1 MGIEKEN
8 YGVTKEGK
16 QVTKYTLTNGQG
28 ASVSFL
34 DYGAVIQS
42 IIVPDKDGKLED
54 VVLGYD
60 TLSGYES
67 NVPSFGSPVGR
78 CANRISNACFV
89 LNGKEYPLDNNDA
102 TNCLHG
108 GFLRYNYLMYDAE
121 CATSQDDASVSFS
134 RVSPDGEQGFPG
146 NLTLTITYTW
156 NDANELMIEYNA
168 VSDADTILNITNH
181 SYFNLAGHD
190 AGSICDE
197 KMMIDADAF
206 TELGQG
212 SICTGKVIP
221 VEGTPMDFRTARR
234 VGDHIDDA
242 WPQLTLAGGYDHNWV
257 LNTEFGKVQKFAQ
270 VEDEKAGRTMEVYTD
285 LPGVQFYAGNFIDP
299 QTGKDGASYG
309 KRCALCLETQ
319 YFPNSINIPSFL
331 QPVVEAGEAYHSVT
345 IYKFV

>member
-89 LNGKEYPLDNNDA
+89 LNGKEYPLDDNDG

-146 NLTLTITYTW
+146 N
-156 NDANELMIEYNA
+156 
-168 VSDADTILNITNH
+168 
-181 SYFNLAGHD
+181 
-190 AGSICDE
+190 
-197 KMMIDADAF
+197 
-206 TELGQG
+206 
-212 SICTGKVIP
+212 
-221 VEGTPMDFRTARR
+221 
-234 VGDHIDDA
+234 
-242 WPQLTLAGGYDHNWV
+242 
-257 LNTEFGKVQKFAQ
+257 
-270 VEDEKAGRTMEVYTD
+270 
-285 LPGVQFYAGNFIDP
+285 
-299 QTGKDGASYG
+299 
-309 KRCALCLETQ
+309 
-319 YFPNSINIPSFL
+319 
-331 QPVVEAGEAYHSVT
+331 
-345 IYKFV
+345 

>member
-16 QVTKYTLTNGQG
+16 RVTKYTLTNGQG

-121 CATSQDDASVSFS
+121 CAISQDDASVSFS

-181 SYFNLAGHD
+181 SYFNIGDISQIEVQNLPSRCYDSLQGKYTEVPATRRIEQGVDCIYTLEKDKIFLVDKAFNRRIQITHHHAD
-190 AGSICDE
+190 SIVLWNPWE
-197 KMMIDADAF
+197 KTPSAMKADGYKNMVCI
-206 TELGQG
+206 E
-212 SICTGKVIP
+212 
-221 VEGTPMDFRTARR
+221 TARLEKLL
-234 VGDHIDDA
+234 
-242 WPQLTLAGGYDHNWV
+242 Q
-257 LNTEFGKVQKFAQ
+257 FGESISA
-270 VEDEKAGRTMEVYTD
+270 EISA
-285 LPGVQFYAGNFIDP
+285 LPADI
-299 QTGKDGASYG
+299 
-309 KRCALCLETQ
+309 
-319 YFPNSINIPSFL
+319 
-331 QPVVEAGEAYHSVT
+331 
-345 IYKFV
+345 

>member
-89 LNGKEYPLDNNDA
+89 LNGKEYPLDDNDG

-181 SYFNLAGHD
+181 SYFNIGCGGQLPEMCWVHRCRLLQQNIHRSMKND
-190 AGSICDE
+190 CQQEKFVMLQEQQWILESFMTLVPE
-197 KMMIDADAF
+197 SVKMMQMLRQYPDMITIIFYRA
-206 TELGQG
+206 
-212 SICTGKVIP
+212 I
-221 VEGTPMDFRTARR
+221 RARS
-234 VGDHIDDA
+234 A
-242 WPQLTLAGGYDHNWV
+242 MQLL
-257 LNTEFGKVQKFAQ
+257 
-270 VEDEKAGRTMEVYTD
+270 
-285 LPGVQFYAGNFIDP
+285 
-299 QTGKDGASYG
+299 
-309 KRCALCLETQ
+309 
-319 YFPNSINIPSFL
+319 
-331 QPVVEAGEAYHSVT
+331 
-345 IYKFV
+345 

>member
-1 MGIEKEN
+1 MGVSKELF
-8 YGVTKEGK
+8 GKTKEG
-16 QVTKYTLTNGQG
+16 QEIYKYWLSNSKGMKAG
-28 ASVSFL
+28 IIN
-34 DYGAVIQS
+34 YGAILVNLF
-42 IIVPDKDGKLED
+42 VPDKEGNTED
-54 VVLGYD
+54 IVLGYD
-60 TLSGYES
+60 HLEDYFTNG
-67 NVPSFGSPVGR
+67 SFFGATIGPN
-78 CANRISNACFV
+78 ANRIGNASFT
-89 LNGKEYPLDNNDA
+89 LNGVKYQLAVNDGANNLHSDYEKGYHKRVYDVTEGTDSVTFAITDA
-102 TNCLHG
+102 
-108 GFLRYNYLMYDAE
+108 
-121 CATSQDDASVSFS
+121 
-134 RVSPDGEQGFPG
+134 DGSMGFPG
-146 NLTLTITYTW
+146 NKTVQVTYTLTEE
-156 NDANELMIEYNA
+156 NELKLHYEA
-168 VSDADTILNITNH
+168 ESDKDTIINMTNH

-270 VEDEKAGRTMEVYTD
+270 VENEKAGRTMEVYTD

-331 QPVVEAGEAYHSVT
+331 QPVVEAGKAYHSVT

>member
-181 SYFNLAGHD
+181 SYFNIGCGGQAAGD
-190 AGSICDE
+190 VLGAQVQIASAKYTPINEKRLPTGEICDV
-197 KMMIDADAF
+197 A
-206 TELGQG
+206 
-212 SICTGKVIP
+212 
-221 VEGTPMDFRTARR
+221 GTAMDFREFHDIGSRI
-234 VGDHIDDA
+234 GEDDA
-242 WPQLTLAGGYDHNWV
+242 NAQTVSGYDHNYILPGNPGEICYAAAV
-257 LNTEFGKVQKFAQ
+257 RDPESRRI
-270 VEDEKAGRTMEVYTD
+270 VEVFTD
-285 LPGVQFYAGNFIDP
+285 MPGVQLYTAKELVEQGSTQMELMSRNSHHRSLKQGKPLNQRQCSDLEFI
-299 QTGKDGASYG
+299 S
-309 KRCALCLETQ
+309 
-319 YFPNSINIPSFL
+319 
-331 QPVVEAGEAYHSVT
+331 
-345 IYKFV
+345 

>member
-181 SYFNLAGHD
+181 SYFNIGCGGQAAGD
-190 AGSICDE
+190 V
-197 KMMIDADAF
+197 
-206 TELGQG
+206 LG
-212 SICTGKVIP
+212 
-221 VEGTPMDFRTARR
+221 
-234 VGDHIDDA
+234 
-242 WPQLTLAGGYDHNWV
+242 
-257 LNTEFGKVQKFAQ
+257 AQ
-270 VEDEKAGRTMEVYTD
+270 VQIASAKYTPINEKRHVGT
-285 LPGVQFYAGNFIDP
+285 L
-299 QTGKDGASYG
+299 
-309 KRCALCLETQ
+309 
-319 YFPNSINIPSFL
+319 
-331 QPVVEAGEAYHSVT
+331 
-345 IYKFV
+345 

>member
-1 MGIEKEN
+1 MAISKKPF
-8 YGVTKEGK
+8 GVMPDGRE
-16 QVTKYTLTNGQG
+16 VTQYTLTNARG
-28 ASVSFL
+28 ASVR
-34 DYGAVIQS
+34 VINFGG
-42 IIVPDKDGKLED
+42 ILTNVRVPDRNGVLDD
-54 VVLGYD
+54 VVLGFDNLASYLAEHGSMGD
-60 TLSGYES
+60 T
-67 NVPSFGSPVGR
+67 VGR
-78 CANRISNACFV
+78 YGNRIAQARFTIDGV
-89 LNGKEYPLDNNDA
+89 TYQLDANNHG
-102 TNCLHG
+102 NHLHG
-108 GFLRYNYLMYDAE
+108 VLGKQLWDADPVETAVGDLLRLHY
-121 CATSQDDASVSFS
+121 
-134 RVSPDGEQGFPG
+134 VSPDGEDKFPG
-146 NLTLTITYTW
+146 TLDVTVTYGWDDACNLSIRYEATTDKPTLC
-156 NDANELMIEYNA
+156 NM
-168 VSDADTILNITNH
+168 TNH

>member
-1 MGIEKEN
+1 MECRYERWRN
-8 YGVTKEGK
+8 
-16 QVTKYTLTNGQG
+16 
-28 ASVSFL
+28 
-34 DYGAVIQS
+34 AVVFS
-42 IIVPDKDGKLED
+42 
-54 VVLGYD
+54 
-60 TLSGYES
+60 
-67 NVPSFGSPVGR
+67 
-78 CANRISNACFV
+78 
-89 LNGKEYPLDNNDA
+89 
-102 TNCLHG
+102 
-108 GFLRYNYLMYDAE
+108 YN
-121 CATSQDDASVSFS
+121 
-134 RVSPDGEQGFPG
+134 SPDGENGFPG
-146 NLTLTITYTW
+146 NLKISVTYTLK
-156 NDANELMIEYNA
+156 NDNSLQISYDGI
-168 VSDADTILNITNH
+168 SDKKTIINMTNH

-212 SICTGKVIP
+212 SVCTGKVIP

-285 LPGVQFYAGNFIDP
+285 LPGVQFYAGNFIDL

>member
-121 CATSQDDASVSFS
+121 CATSQDDEVKCVTENMIWAMQYV
-134 RVSPDGEQGFPG
+134 E
-146 NLTLTITYTW
+146 LTYGSKAEILT
-156 NDANELMIEYNA
+156 N
-168 VSDADTILNITNH
+168 
-181 SYFNLAGHD
+181 
-190 AGSICDE
+190 
-197 KMMIDADAF
+197 
-206 TELGQG
+206 
-212 SICTGKVIP
+212 
-221 VEGTPMDFRTARR
+221 TPT
-234 VGDHIDDA
+234 
-242 WPQLTLAGGYDHNWV
+242 
-257 LNTEFGKVQKFAQ
+257 K
-270 VEDEKAGRTMEVYTD
+270 
-285 LPGVQFYAGNFIDP
+285 GVDIS
-299 QTGKDGASYG
+299 GKDIVRACFLSHDPE
-309 KRCALCLETQ
+309 ALFRKL
-319 YFPNSINIPSFL
+319 
-331 QPVVEAGEAYHSVT
+331 
-345 IYKFV
+345 